1 MLVCD
6 VCCSLKPS
14 QLWWWLQADGDSRIN
29 TPLEYGYRLDMTRFC
44 TVGACSDG
52 WGPDY
57 ELGSVVMHYG
67 HTATAGHYTFMHQWK
82 DRNWYI
88 RDDAQPL
95 RRVIDPLSAHKA
107 VVGLIFHR
115 IPPQG

>member
-1 MLVCD
+1 M
-6 VCCSLKPS
+6 
-14 QLWWWLQADGDSRIN
+14 
-29 TPLEYGYRLDMTRFC
+29 EYGYRLDMTRFC